1 MATQE
6 ELNNQRDL
14 NENKRETVELTQQ
27 ELGILESLRR
37 ATQSRVDDESDILNY
52 IRETNNILNDQ
63 FKTSKNISVEKDLA
77 KKVSREILNINENLN
92 TILQNELGLEKTSND
107 LSKTRQKLIKD
118 QISLQT
124 LLNTQFTEDA
134 ELNFEINK
142 QLKEQIGNIDKL
154 LGKVKDVEEE
164 SKKIKDNFGVKSF
177 AGLEKIAKEV
187 PILRKFTEPLSKAT
201 EASRLQA
208 VSNKF
213 TADQRKALE
222 EKVKGDRQRLDNLQK
237 IAQAEGKGIKKGALK
252 EFGFGNLSGTAA
264 SAKARSLQK
273 GVNADLG
280 KNMKALNAL
289 PKAIKPFIAGLKQL
303 ATALKNAMKSFI
315 IVEFIMA
322 LIQGDKAT
330 GNLAKSMNLTYE
342 GASNLRQE
350 LTATANASG
359 DIFVNTKG
367 LQETLVA
374 INSTLGTN
382 VMLNKENLI
391 TFTKLREVA
400 GLTNEELMGV
410 QSIVNATGGSLK
422 DATGE
427 ILAQSRISSARLGV
441 ALNEKEVLKS
451 IKDVSAATTLSLG
464 KNPGLIADA
473 VATAKSLG
481 MELSKVDQIA
491 GSLLEF
497 ESSISSELEAEL
509 LLGRDINLEKAR
521 QAALNNDLATL
532 AKEISEQAGSA
543 ADFSKM
549 NRLQQDAL
557 AKSVGMNRDEL
568 AKTLF
573 VQEQLVNVSGEEAK
587 LRESRINSLIAEKG
601 LTEAQRILA
610 NEGIEGL
617 EKQASIQEQF
627 QATMNKLQE
636 IFVQLAQP
644 LLPILNALASVFQII
659 GNIMK
664 ILDPAIQT
672 TMVGITALGDVINMI
687 LSPLETIEKIMKGDF
702 AGIFS
707 STINQVGNAEVS
719 AKENYGFSFNTTG
732 RAYLNGGVATGPDSG
747 YQATLHG
754 TEAVVPLG
762 NSRSIPVELKGAGG
776 DNSSLVVEIR
786 ALRAALESRPIN
798 VNTTVSL
805 DGEKIGSNK
814 NVIRGL
820 GNRATEL
827 GTEVATNSYQI
838 Q

>member
-14 NENKRETVELTQQ
+14 NEGKREEVTLEQ
-27 ELGILESLRR
+27 ELIRILAQRSGISSE
-37 ATQSRVDDESDILNY
+37 
-52 IRETNNILNDQ
+52 ILNDQ
-63 FKTSKNISVEKDLA
+63 QDISDVL
-77 KKVSREILNINENLN
+77 
-92 TILQNELGLEKTSND
+92 
-107 LSKTRQKLIKD
+107 KD
-118 QISLQT
+118 QIKQYSFQNTQKQLLRSIDRDINKIAIDNYSISLKELGTAKNLAQLSKDKEKLDKNLT
-124 LLNTQFTEDA
+124 LL
-134 ELNFEINK
+134 LNQQNK
-142 QLKEQIGNIDKL
+142 LKETGVRLDSDVANTIQDQIELLSKL
-154 LGKVKDVEEE
+154 KNDLNSIEET
-164 SKKIKDNFGVKSF
+164 SKSINQNLGVKSF
-177 AGLEKIAKEV
+177 SALESITKSIPGLKQ
-187 PILRKFTEPLSKAT
+187 FSEPFSKAA
-201 EASRLQA
+201 EASRQTAAEQLKIVTTGKQQRIDALQ
-208 VSNKF
+208 
-213 TADQRKALE
+213 Q
-222 EKVKGDRQRLDNLQK
+222 
-237 IAQAEGKGIKKGALK
+237 IAQANGKGIKKGALS
-252 EFGFGNLSGTAA
+252 EFGFENLSGTAA
-264 SAKARSLQK
+264 SAKAKSLLPEAQ
-273 GVNADLG
+273 ADLSNSL
-280 KNMKALNAL
+280 KSLKTLPNAL
-289 PKAIKPFIAGLKQL
+289 KPFISGLKQL
-303 ATALKNAMKSFI
+303 ATTLKTAMKSFI
-315 IVEFIMA
+315 IAEFVMA
-322 LIQGDKAT
+322 LIRGDKAT
-330 GNLAKSMNLTYE
+330 GDLAKSMNLTYE
-342 GASNLRQE
+342 EASNLRQE

-549 NRLQQDAL
+549 NRLQQEAL

-636 IFVQLAQP
+636 IFVQIAQP

-664 ILDPAIQT
+664 VLDPMIQT
-672 TMVGITALGDVINMI
+672 AMVGITAVGDVINMI

-702 AGIFS
+702 AGIYS
-707 STINQVGNAEVS
+707 STINQIGNAEVS

-732 RAYLNGGVATGPDSG
+732 RAGDIISPAMGKTQVSTKEGGLFELSQNDDLLAGPG
-747 YQATLHG
+747 L
-754 TEAVVPLG
+754 V
-762 NSRSIPVELKGAGG
+762 SRTTSGG
-776 DNSSLVVEIR
+776 DNSSLIVEIR